1 MVSSISSWAQ
11 GIIIA
16 IIVGSIIQMLL
27 PENKNKKY
35 IKLVIGVYI
44 LFYII
49 NPVVGKQLNFNEFSL
64 DEYLNV
70 EAETNS
76 EETNIYGNTVKET
89 FKNKVIYNIR
99 SQLNSKGYESN
110 NIKVE
115 IDDECNILKIVIK
128 DVCEN
133 NKKSNNDEK
142 NNEESQIVIN
152 KVDTNIDSVDIKE
165 EKVKG
170 MAIIDKNN
178 LIDYLSE
185 NYQIDKKKM
194 KEKLK
199 NMFKGKKKT
208 ENLVVLIVILIVTV
222 VAINYIWSD
231 EKKDTDGKIKD
242 DSNEKKTVGV
252 VQVNN
257 DLTQDDLEMKLENI
271 LKKISGV
278 GDVKVM
284 LTYSESSV
292 LKPIYNEDSSVSNT
306 NETDSSGG
314 TRTVTETDSQR
325 EVVYKENNDGSKEP
339 LTQSISSPKIEGA
352 IIVASGAEDANVK
365 SSIVQAVEAAT
376 GLATHKIQVFKMEE
390 EIN

>member
-70 EAETNS
+70 EAETNT
-76 EETNIYGNTVKET
+76 EETNIYDNTVKET

-128 DVCEN
+128 DVFEN
-133 NKKSNNDEK
+133 SKKSNNDNDEKNNIKNNKQNTENNKNEENEK

-170 MAIIDKNN
+170 MAIIDQNN

-185 NYQIDKKKM
+185 NYQIDKK
-194 KEKLK
+194 
-199 NMFKGKKKT
+199 
-208 ENLVVLIVILIVTV
+208 
-222 VAINYIWSD
+222 
-231 EKKDTDGKIKD
+231 
-242 DSNEKKTVGV
+242 
-252 VQVNN
+252 
-257 DLTQDDLEMKLENI
+257 NI
-271 LKKISGV
+271 I
-278 GDVKVM
+278 
-284 LTYSESSV
+284 
-292 LKPIYNEDSSVSNT
+292 
-306 NETDSSGG
+306 
-314 TRTVTETDSQR
+314 
-325 EVVYKENNDGSKEP
+325 
-339 LTQSISSPKIEGA
+339 IE
-352 IIVASGAEDANVK
+352 
-365 SSIVQAVEAAT
+365 
-376 GLATHKIQVFKMEE
+376 
-390 EIN
+390 

>member
-1 MVSSISSWAQ
+1 
-11 GIIIA
+11 
-16 IIVGSIIQMLL
+16 
-27 PENKNKKY
+27 
-35 IKLVIGVYI
+35 
-44 LFYII
+44 
-49 NPVVGKQLNFNEFSL
+49 
-64 DEYLNV
+64 
-70 EAETNS
+70 
-76 EETNIYGNTVKET
+76 
-89 FKNKVIYNIR
+89 
-99 SQLNSKGYESN
+99 
-110 NIKVE
+110 
-115 IDDECNILKIVIK
+115 
-128 DVCEN
+128 
-133 NKKSNNDEK
+133 
-142 NNEESQIVIN
+142 
-152 KVDTNIDSVDIKE
+152 
-165 EKVKG
+165 
-170 MAIIDKNN
+170 
-178 LIDYLSE
+178 
-185 NYQIDKKKM
+185 M

-231 EKKDTDGKIKD
+231 GKKDTDGTIND
-242 DSNEKKTVGV
+242 DSNEKKSVGV
-252 VQVNN
+252 MQVNN

-278 GDVKVM
+278 GNVKVM

-325 EVVYKENNDGSKEP
+325 EVVYKENTDGSKEP

>member
-99 SQLNSKGYESN
+99 SQLNSKGYESE

-128 DVCEN
+128 DVFENSKKNNNENGEKNNVKNNKQNTEN
-133 NKKSNNDEK
+133 NKKEENEK

-170 MAIIDKNN
+170 MAIIDQNN
-178 LIDYLSE
+178 LINYLSE
-185 NYQIDKKKM
+185 NYQIDKK
-194 KEKLK
+194 
-199 NMFKGKKKT
+199 
-208 ENLVVLIVILIVTV
+208 
-222 VAINYIWSD
+222 
-231 EKKDTDGKIKD
+231 
-242 DSNEKKTVGV
+242 
-252 VQVNN
+252 
-257 DLTQDDLEMKLENI
+257 NI
-271 LKKISGV
+271 I
-278 GDVKVM
+278 
-284 LTYSESSV
+284 
-292 LKPIYNEDSSVSNT
+292 
-306 NETDSSGG
+306 
-314 TRTVTETDSQR
+314 
-325 EVVYKENNDGSKEP
+325 
-339 LTQSISSPKIEGA
+339 IE
-352 IIVASGAEDANVK
+352 
-365 SSIVQAVEAAT
+365 
-376 GLATHKIQVFKMEE
+376 
-390 EIN
+390 

>member
-1 MVSSISSWAQ
+1 
-11 GIIIA
+11 
-16 IIVGSIIQMLL
+16 
-27 PENKNKKY
+27 
-35 IKLVIGVYI
+35 
-44 LFYII
+44 
-49 NPVVGKQLNFNEFSL
+49 
-64 DEYLNV
+64 
-70 EAETNS
+70 
-76 EETNIYGNTVKET
+76 
-89 FKNKVIYNIR
+89 
-99 SQLNSKGYESN
+99 
-110 NIKVE
+110 
-115 IDDECNILKIVIK
+115 
-128 DVCEN
+128 
-133 NKKSNNDEK
+133 
-142 NNEESQIVIN
+142 
-152 KVDTNIDSVDIKE
+152 
-165 EKVKG
+165 
-170 MAIIDKNN
+170 
-178 LIDYLSE
+178 
-185 NYQIDKKKM
+185 M

-231 EKKDTDGKIKD
+231 EKKDTDGTIND
-242 DSNEKKTVGV
+242 DSNEKKSVGV
-252 VQVNN
+252 MQVNN

-278 GDVKVM
+278 GNVKVM

-325 EVVYKENNDGSKEP
+325 EVVYKENTDGSKEP

>member
-1 MVSSISSWAQ
+1 
-11 GIIIA
+11 
-16 IIVGSIIQMLL
+16 
-27 PENKNKKY
+27 
-35 IKLVIGVYI
+35 
-44 LFYII
+44 
-49 NPVVGKQLNFNEFSL
+49 
-64 DEYLNV
+64 
-70 EAETNS
+70 
-76 EETNIYGNTVKET
+76 
-89 FKNKVIYNIR
+89 
-99 SQLNSKGYESN
+99 
-110 NIKVE
+110 
-115 IDDECNILKIVIK
+115 
-128 DVCEN
+128 
-133 NKKSNNDEK
+133 
-142 NNEESQIVIN
+142 
-152 KVDTNIDSVDIKE
+152 
-165 EKVKG
+165 
-170 MAIIDKNN
+170 
-178 LIDYLSE
+178 
-185 NYQIDKKKM
+185 M

-208 ENLVVLIVILIVTV
+208 ENLIVLVVILIVTV

>member
-185 NYQIDKKKM
+185 NYQIDKK
-194 KEKLK
+194 
-199 NMFKGKKKT
+199 
-208 ENLVVLIVILIVTV
+208 
-222 VAINYIWSD
+222 
-231 EKKDTDGKIKD
+231 
-242 DSNEKKTVGV
+242 
-252 VQVNN
+252 
-257 DLTQDDLEMKLENI
+257 NI
-271 LKKISGV
+271 I
-278 GDVKVM
+278 
-284 LTYSESSV
+284 
-292 LKPIYNEDSSVSNT
+292 
-306 NETDSSGG
+306 
-314 TRTVTETDSQR
+314 
-325 EVVYKENNDGSKEP
+325 
-339 LTQSISSPKIEGA
+339 IE
-352 IIVASGAEDANVK
+352 
-365 SSIVQAVEAAT
+365 
-376 GLATHKIQVFKMEE
+376 
-390 EIN
+390 

>member
-1 MVSSISSWAQ
+1 
-11 GIIIA
+11 
-16 IIVGSIIQMLL
+16 
-27 PENKNKKY
+27 
-35 IKLVIGVYI
+35 
-44 LFYII
+44 
-49 NPVVGKQLNFNEFSL
+49 
-64 DEYLNV
+64 
-70 EAETNS
+70 
-76 EETNIYGNTVKET
+76 
-89 FKNKVIYNIR
+89 
-99 SQLNSKGYESN
+99 
-110 NIKVE
+110 
-115 IDDECNILKIVIK
+115 
-128 DVCEN
+128 
-133 NKKSNNDEK
+133 
-142 NNEESQIVIN
+142 
-152 KVDTNIDSVDIKE
+152 
-165 EKVKG
+165 
-170 MAIIDKNN
+170 
-178 LIDYLSE
+178 
-185 NYQIDKKKM
+185 M

-208 ENLVVLIVILIVTV
+208 ENLIVLVVILIVTV

-242 DSNEKKTVGV
+242 DSNEKKSVGV

-278 GDVKVM
+278 GNVKVM

-292 LKPIYNEDSSVSNT
+292 LNPIYNEDSSVSNT

-325 EVVYKENNDGSKEP
+325 EVVYKENTDGSKEP